1 MDFPEPI
8 TGVAPGQVVALWYQN
23 WCLGSGVI
31 RETKTLDELPEAE
44 REAVVRRM
52 ERAKARLA
60 AGQTSIVTSEGDDGD
75 EVVENEDSPAEMVG
89 DLMPLGVEA
98 VEETAKEA
106 RVAATA

>member
-31 RETKTLDELPEAE
+31 RETKTLNELPEAE

-60 AGQTSIVTSEGDDGD
+60 AGQTSTVTSEGDGD
-75 EVVENEDSPAEMVG
+75 EIVENEDSPAEIVG
-89 DLMPLGVEA
+89 DLMPLGVKA